1 MRTMHVITTHGQAT
15 VSIHEHAADIRQL
28 KTPECQCTWIKSLCL
43 NTWLQSKWPL
53 DLYMYSLH
61 WT

>member
-53 DLYMYSLH
+53 DLYMY
-61 WT
+61 